1 MRARSYW
8 QLKLHRWPSVGV
20 TSNRNF
26 SASLRVVSGVGA
38 RGGEGGML
46 PPLSDGRFARRR
58 AHTHGRNRFSSNTN
72 TEPFSR
78 NTPSHLFHHWPP
90 DAWRSRRRYFLDH
103 FLDFLLVSSHAL
115 RSLFQLKMLIDDRLI
130 ILFQASF
137 HSFFFFF
144 FFHSIACSRYDF
156 LICRSVLG
164 FLA

>member
-1 MRARSYW
+1 MRAKNYW

-38 RGGEGGML
+38 REGGWNASS
-46 PPLSDGRFARRR
+46 PLGWMFREEAR
-58 AHTHGRNRFSSNTN
+58 AHTHGRNRFSSNTTN

-115 RSLFQLKMLIDDRLI
+115 RSLFRLKMLIDDRLNNPFPSI
-130 ILFQASF
+130 IP
-137 HSFFFFF
+137 FFFFF
-144 FFHSIACSRYDF
+144 FFLHSIACNRYDF
-156 LICRSVLG
+156 CCLVLG
-164 FLA
+164 FLG